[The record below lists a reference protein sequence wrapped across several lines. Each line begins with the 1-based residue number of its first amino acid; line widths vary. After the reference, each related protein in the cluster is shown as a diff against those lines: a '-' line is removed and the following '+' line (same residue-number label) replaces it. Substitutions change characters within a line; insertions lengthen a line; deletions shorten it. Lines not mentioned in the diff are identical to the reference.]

1 MLWNLG
7 QMDGSAE
14 IGVRVFWMG
23 SQKRILELASVWS
36 DTPFLHMHIISR
48 YHRQQ
53 NKSYPQRC
61 LLAHFEVTLNFSRSE
76 FTCPAIIT
84 EVKFVTAVKFQYR
97 VLQLTA
103 VFLTI
108 CHLWG

>member
-23 SQKRILELASVWS
+23 SQKRILEMASVWS

-53 NKSYPQRC
+53 NNSPKGVYLPISKLHSILAEAN
-61 LLAHFEVTLNFSRSE
+61 LLAR
-76 FTCPAIIT
+76 P
-84 EVKFVTAVKFQYR
+84 
-97 VLQLTA
+97 
-103 VFLTI
+103 
-108 CHLWG
+108 